1 MTCWLTEEIREGH
14 LAKHGAVT
22 LAKRLAE
29 VKAEENG
36 EKLMGVTTDSL
47 VEALANTLAEVE
59 AETVGERLGDGRPRH
74 WLPRLLTR

>member
-1 MTCWLTEEIREGH
+1 M
-14 LAKHGAVT
+14 T

-36 EKLMGVTTDSL
+36 EKLMDVKSDSL